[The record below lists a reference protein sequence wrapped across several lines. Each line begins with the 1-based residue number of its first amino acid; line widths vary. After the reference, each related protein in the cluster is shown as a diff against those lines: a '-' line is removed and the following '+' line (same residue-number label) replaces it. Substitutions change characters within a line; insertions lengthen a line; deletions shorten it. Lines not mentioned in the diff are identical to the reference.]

1 MGTTMSDVTVF
12 PRVQV
17 EQARSSA
24 WATTIERA
32 REMVPVNPED
42 ASLALAVDALRRRG
56 MTVTD
61 ATSPQVTVDTL
72 RSADVY
78 VIPHLA
84 RAGVERVTGDLPPV
98 YSDAELDAIEQYVRG
113 GGGLVV
119 LAECDTATSGS
130 NLGELLARFGVTVES
145 LVVQEAAGDRRF
157 GGNATWIRSEIAP
170 ELRGQGLVA
179 GVDEACFYRS
189 GVLDVGPPAAGVSV
203 LARTSESA
211 SPAGRPLAAALQ
223 VGLGRVVVFA
233 DSDLFGDDSIDDFD
247 QRTLWTNV
255 VTWASGA
262 HGDRGARHVSAAAQ
276 SADWGALKA
285 AVTELRALQ
294 AADGSVVDAA
304 DHARAGELVETI
316 VARIAALAPL
326 FAHDADY
333 LAALPRDFRRWV
345 EGGFG
350 KPLFDESL
358 AAFRPDLERVDGAE
372 HLVVFP
378 MYTQNG
384 NAGKVFEAV
393 LLSVV
398 WPTWLADV
406 EQRFDNGK
414 FLAVAFEDFTAGYD
428 TDSAVLFP
436 ETVTVEKTPEFH
448 WGAIFCDREAARF
461 RRVTGAAAEVLSLQ
475 LPPDGER
482 LVASQ
487 ALAQSTFAMW
497 DLIHDRTHSRG
508 DLPFDPFMIKQ
519 RMPYW
524 LYALEELRCD
534 LTTFR
539 EAYGLQQ
546 EGHPYG
552 LPVQLAIL
560 CDRLFRFTITG
571 TRVRNY
577 DGLGGQLLFAYL
589 HRHGALRWRDNRL
602 SIDWKELPLQVIRL
616 AEEIEEL
623 YRTGID
629 RSKVGQWLASYQ
641 FVSSYVVPA
650 PGATWA
656 KGPEA
661 LPLDGEPR
669 ALVDLVLPDEFPL
682 NVFFEALRRKV
693 GGVVDSTR
701 GITADADPVGAGA

>member
-1 MGTTMSDVTVF
+1 MSENAVF

-17 EQARSSA
+17 EQARSCA
-24 WATTIERA
+24 WATTVERA
-32 REMVPVNPED
+32 REMVPVNPAD
-42 ASLALAVDALRRRG
+42 ASLADAVAALRRRG

-61 ATSPQVTVDTL
+61 AVHAEITEDAL
-72 RSADVY
+72 RAADVY

-84 RAGVERVTGDLPPV
+84 RRGVERVTGDLPPV
-98 YSDAELDAIEQYVRG
+98 YTDAELDAVEAYVRG

-119 LAECDTATSGS
+119 LAECDTATSGN
-130 NLGELLARFGVTVES
+130 NLGELLARFGVAVES
-145 LVVQEAAGDRRF
+145 TVVQEAPGERRLRE
-157 GGNATWIRSEIAP
+157 NATWVRSVIAP
-170 ELRGQGLVA
+170 ELGGQGLA
-179 GVDEACFYRS
+179 AAVDEACFYRT
-189 GVLDVGPPAAGVSV
+189 GVLDLSAAPGATV
-203 LARTSESA
+203 LARTSGTAE
-211 SPAGRPLAAALQ
+211 PADRPLAAA
-223 VGLGRVVVFA
+223 VRAGLGRVVVFA
-233 DSDLFGDDSIDDFD
+233 DSDLFGDDSIADLD
-247 QRTLWTNV
+247 QRTLWTNA
-255 VTWASGA
+255 VTWAAGA
-262 HGDRGARHVSAAAQ
+262 HADGARVTDSVVAR
-276 SADWGALKA
+276 SGEWGALKA
-285 AVTELRALQ
+285 AVAELRELQ
-294 AADGSVVDAA
+294 ADDGAVPDAGA
-304 DHARAGELVETI
+304 HARAGELVDRI
-316 VARIAALAPL
+316 VAAIEALAPL
-326 FAHDADY
+326 FAHDAEY
-333 LAALPRDFRRWV
+333 LAALPRDFRRWT

-350 KPLFDESL
+350 RPDFDESL
-358 AAFRPDLERVDGAE
+358 AAFRPDLDRVDGAE

-393 LLSVV
+393 LLRVV
-398 WPTWLADV
+398 WPDWLAEV
-406 EQRFDNGK
+406 ENRYDNGK
-414 FLAVAFEDFTAGYD
+414 FLSVAFEDFTEGYD
-428 TDSAVLFP
+428 TNSAVLFP
-436 ETVTVEKTPEFH
+436 ETVTVSRTPEFH

-461 RRVTGAAAEVLSLQ
+461 RRVTGAACEVLSLQ

-560 CDRLFRFTITG
+560 CDRLFRFPITG
-571 TRVRNY
+571 DRSRNY

-602 SIDWKELPLQVIRL
+602 SFDWKELPQQVIRL
-616 AEEIEEL
+616 GEEIEEL

-629 RSKVGQWLASYQ
+629 RSKVGQWLASYA
-641 FVSSYVVPA
+641 FVSSYVA
-650 PGATWA
+650 PGPGSVWA
-656 KGPEA
+656 KGEAA

-669 ALVDLVLPDEFPL
+669 GLVDLVLPDEFPL
-682 NVFFEALRRKV
+682 NVFYEALRRKMRTV
-693 GGVVDSTR
+693 IESTR
-701 GITADADPVGAGA
+701 GITADAPAEVGA